1 MLIQKKQSHIR
12 EIILF
17 KYYEQEQQFK
27 VQPIFLNLLIAT
39 LLIIKMIHSGNK
51 WLLELFR
58 WYLFVLA
65 VLCAVVG

>member
-27 VQPIFLNLLIAT
+27 VQPIFFILFIAT
-39 LLIIKMIHSGNK
+39 LLIIKIIHSGNK

-65 VLCAVVG
+65 VLCAAVG